1 MDALDPLAKESA
13 IQEGWSRV
21 SLEVAAGE
29 RLGDQVRLIAR
40 MQLVPKVFDVS
51 LDRPW
56 GDPELLR
63 ALLGR
68 QALSDAL
75 QHFTFPLREGYEV
88 VLLAR
93 NVHHEPLCM
102 GKLLMVSSQ

>member
-13 IQEGWSRV
+13 IHEGWFRGR
-21 SLEVAAGE
+21 LEVAAGE
-29 RLGDQVRLIAR
+29 RLGDEVRLVPR
-40 MQLVPKVFDVS
+40 MQLVAKVFDVP
-51 LDRPW
+51 LDRPR
-56 GDPELLR
+56 GDPKLLR

-75 QHFTFPLREGYEV
+75 QHLTLPLGEGYEV

-93 NVHHEPLCM
+93 NVHHEPLFM